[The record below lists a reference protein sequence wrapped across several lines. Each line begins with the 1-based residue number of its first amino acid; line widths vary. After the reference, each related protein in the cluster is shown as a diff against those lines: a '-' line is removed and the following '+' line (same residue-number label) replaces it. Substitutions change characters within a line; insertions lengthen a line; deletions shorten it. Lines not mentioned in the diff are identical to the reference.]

1 MKRLVVNADDFGLT
15 SGVNQAI
22 VELHHRG
29 ALTSTTLMAHAQAT
43 EDAIDQAIGN
53 PSLGVGCHVVL
64 VDGAPTLPPAELP
77 TLVDSSTGRFRPTLG
92 QFVQDLFLG
101 RIRPSEIAAE
111 AEAQIARLRNRG
123 LRLTH
128 IDTHK
133 HTHMFP
139 RVLEPLLNAAQRQ
152 HITAIRNPFEP
163 AFSVAATRKAPM
175 LRRAQVQVLNR
186 FEPSFLRRVS
196 AAGLSTTN
204 GAIGVLATG
213 TLDATTLA
221 ALLQHIP
228 DGTWELVT
236 HPGYND
242 DALAH
247 AGTRLLVSR
256 EVERDALNQA
266 TIPADVELIHFGRL
280 TNSTGGSS

>member
-1 MKRLVVNADDFGLT
+1 VKRLVVNADDFGLT

-221 ALLQHIP
+221 SLLQHIP

>member
-1 MKRLVVNADDFGLT
+1 MW
-15 SGVNQAI
+15 
-22 VELHHRG
+22 
-29 ALTSTTLMAHAQAT
+29 
-43 EDAIDQAIGN
+43 
-53 PSLGVGCHVVL
+53 
-64 VDGAPTLPPAELP
+64 
-77 TLVDSSTGRFRPTLG
+77 
-92 QFVQDLFLG
+92 DLQLG

-111 AEAQIARLRNRG
+111 AEAQIAHLRNRG

-139 RVLEPLLNAAQRQ
+139 RVLEPLLRAAQRQ

-163 AFSVAATRKAPM
+163 AFSVAATRGAPT
-175 LRRAQVQVLNR
+175 LRRAQVQLLNR
-186 FEPSFLRRVS
+186 FEPAFLRRVKP
-196 AAGLSTTN
+196 AAGLSRTTA

-221 ALLQHIP
+221 SLLQHLP

-242 DALAH
+242 VALAH
-247 AGTRLLVSR
+247 AGTRLLASR
-256 EVERDALNQA
+256 EVEHGGTEPGCHPGQCPTHPLRAQ
-266 TIPADVELIHFGRL
+266 PPHGLIQHG
-280 TNSTGGSS
+280 GPGSS

>member
-1 MKRLVVNADDFGLT
+1 VKRLVINADDFGLT

-22 VELHHRG
+22 VELHRRG
-29 ALTSTTLMAHAQAT
+29 TLTSTTLMANAQAT
-43 EDAIDQAIGN
+43 EEAIDHAIGN
-53 PSLGVGCHVVL
+53 PSLGVGCHIVL
-64 VDGAPTLPPAELP
+64 VDGAPMLPPEELP

-111 AEAQIARLRNRG
+111 AEAQIAHLRNRG

-139 RVLEPLLNAAQRQ
+139 RVLEPLLKAAQRQ

-163 AFSVAATRKAPM
+163 AFSVAATRGAPT

-186 FEPSFLRRVS
+186 FKPSFLRRVA
-196 AAGLSTTN
+196 AAGLSTTD
-204 GAIGVLATG
+204 GAIGILATG

-221 ALLQHIP
+221 SLLQHLP

-247 AGTRLLVSR
+247 AGTRLLASR
-256 EVERDALNQA
+256 DAERDALNQTA
-266 TIPADVELIHFGRL
+266 IPADVQLIHFGRL
-280 TNSTGGSS
+280 TNATGGSS